1 MAPPRDANK
10 SCPCMPRVPRLKK
23 RVVTSKNCEIQSDR
37 RMTTSHMG
45 HSRQYVFLGEHRD
58 QPGAVPHVTGT
69 RGERET
75 LPPPCTRRRGKV
87 ASGGASHVA
96 KAGGFLLTSKSPV
109 DDSHD
114 GFLAPCPLT
123 HPRPSSARLLSPP
136 LRGTIRS
143 KTARARVVGRHGR
156 TITNRHDTV
165 ARRERVSEPFP
176 GPGRTFWCRPAR
188 GGRPGGPQMVWQCRR
203 TKSRGPGWEQ
213 RMALAPLPEQHAVD
227 RPRPHSLVSPGP
239 GKPERPLDAI
249 RGGKRGRGKSQISLL
264 TTEMQPLLR
273 L

>member
-1 MAPPRDANK
+1 M
-10 SCPCMPRVPRLKK
+10 
-23 RVVTSKNCEIQSDR
+23 
-37 RMTTSHMG
+37 
-45 HSRQYVFLGEHRD
+45 
-58 QPGAVPHVTGT
+58 
-69 RGERET
+69 
-75 LPPPCTRRRGKV
+75 

-123 HPRPSSARLLSPP
+123 HPRPSSACLLSPP
-136 LRGTIRS
+136 LCGTIRS

-156 TITNRHDTV
+156 TITNQHDTV
-165 ARRERVSEPFP
+165 ARRERVSEPSP

-203 TKSRGPGWEQ
+203 TKSRGPGWKQ
-213 RMALAPLPEQHAVD
+213 RMVLAPLPEQHAVD

-239 GKPERPLDAI
+239 GKPEGPLDAI

-264 TTEMQPLLR
+264 TTEM
-273 L
+273 